1 MQNTSEVLTGLVVGH
16 KRDGRCQYDP
26 QVKQELVRRCIH
38 PGVSVARIA
47 MQHGVNANLLRVW
60 IAKAQKQND
69 IDTPS
74 ATAFVATSAVASAR
88 GTKAQATS
96 PTFVPMRIQTPTAP
110 PTHPCATGVQPIGMQ
125 PTGMQV
131 RLPNGVQIDL
141 DQASWVQ
148 ITGVLQMLSAL
159 PCLR

>member
-110 PTHPCATGVQPIGMQ
+110 PTHPCATGAQPTGMQ
-125 PTGMQV
+125 PIGMQV
-131 RLPNGVQIDL
+131 RLPNGVQIGL
-141 DQASWVQ
+141 DQASLVQ
-148 ITGVLQMLSAL
+148 ITGVMQMLSAL
-159 PCLR
+159 PCSS

>member
-69 IDTPS
+69 IDTPP

-96 PTFVPMRIQTPTAP
+96 PTFVPMRIQT
-110 PTHPCATGVQPIGMQ
+110 
-125 PTGMQV
+125 
-131 RLPNGVQIDL
+131 
-141 DQASWVQ
+141 
-148 ITGVLQMLSAL
+148 
-159 PCLR
+159 